1 LKKEKGEK
9 MKKWKNVLIS
19 TIMVI
24 SAFLIIHHTA
34 SQDVVENE
42 ELLEYWG
49 VANTNSLGTYFT
61 STDPIEVAF
70 FPTEFTEMAM
80 ERWEIIADI
89 YEEVTYPEEAINNN
103 DWLEADAILQDALDD
118 MRMAGKDDDTGVI
131 IAFIYSG
138 GVTGNLRQ
146 KFNRAGIEY
155 EYE

>member
-1 LKKEKGEK
+1 
-9 MKKWKNVLIS
+9 MKKRWKNILIAI
-19 TIMVI
+19 IMVI
-24 SAFLIIHHTA
+24 SAFSIIHHTA

-42 ELLEYWG
+42 ELLEYWD
-49 VANTNSLGTYFT
+49 VASTNSLGTYFT

-70 FPTEFTEMAM
+70 YPTVFTENAVG
-80 ERWEIIADI
+80 RWRIIADI

-103 DWLEADAILQDALDD
+103 DWLEADAILQECFDN

-138 GVTGNLRQ
+138 GVTGNLQQ